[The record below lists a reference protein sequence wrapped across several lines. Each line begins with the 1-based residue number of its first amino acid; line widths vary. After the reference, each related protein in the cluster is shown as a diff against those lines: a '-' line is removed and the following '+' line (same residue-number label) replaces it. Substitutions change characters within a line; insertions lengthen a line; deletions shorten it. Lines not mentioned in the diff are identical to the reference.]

1 MLRLFQTP
9 IAAHE
14 LFGVRGG
21 YRRPR
26 LRGNDFAIVSPTVR
40 IGYNT
45 RMKPDKDTPRGAFD
59 LLSWRVNTVV
69 VVTLVAVS
77 FVAAISSTEQANS
90 MRGMVM
96 GLGQIGYRDPG
107 NMGAV
112 AFLAMWLTMMAAMM
126 LPTIAPMVLAHHAV
140 AHRRLEGALSTLAFV
155 AGYLLVWSAIGLVVF
170 AAYSVYSQWGDEAAR
185 SHWLLT
191 LAGETL
197 VFAGAY
203 QFIRWKR
210 VCAEMCRSPLAF
222 VYIYDSRRGMRNALR
237 AGSIYG
243 AYCLGCCWAAMTV
256 LVVVGL
262 MSLVWM
268 TILSVLFFLEKNWK
282 HGGAVAKIAGIGL
295 MVLGVAVLAYP
306 PLLTGISNLS

>member
-1 MLRLFQTP
+1 MNERFRLSHSRIVTDRKQARNLRARRDTADSSNARQFSDELANLVSNARTGETEKRSCNGCFHVVSPLEYRESSDTVSLASGRIKQTSREADFCCVCFRHP
-9 IAAHE
+9 SRPMSCLVFAVVTE
-14 LFGVRGG
+14 G
-21 YRRPR
+21 PR
-26 LRGNDFAIVSPTVR
+26 LRGNDFAIVSPTVSPTVR

-59 LLSWRVNTVV
+59 LLSWRVNAVV

-203 QFIRWKR
+203 QFIRWK
-210 VCAEMCRSPLAF
+210 
-222 VYIYDSRRGMRNALR
+222 
-237 AGSIYG
+237 
-243 AYCLGCCWAAMTV
+243 
-256 LVVVGL
+256 
-262 MSLVWM
+262 
-268 TILSVLFFLEKNWK
+268 
-282 HGGAVAKIAGIGL
+282 
-295 MVLGVAVLAYP
+295 
-306 PLLTGISNLS
+306 